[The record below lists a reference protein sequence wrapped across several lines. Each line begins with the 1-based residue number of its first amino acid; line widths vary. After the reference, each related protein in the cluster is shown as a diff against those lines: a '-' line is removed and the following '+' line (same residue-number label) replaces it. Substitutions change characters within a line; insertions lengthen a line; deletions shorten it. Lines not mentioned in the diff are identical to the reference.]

1 MAEFSLHPRVRLV
14 PFVLGLLGAV
24 LALASPGARAD
35 LNIQITQGITA
46 PIPIAIV
53 PFAQGPGPQPV
64 DAAAV
69 IEADL
74 ARSGRF
80 APLAHGSFLQT
91 PTTAATLDLASGRMV
106 KVDYLVIGRQV
117 VAADGPAVEFELY
130 SVLTGTRL
138 LAMSVSMGNRGGR
151 AMAHRAA
158 DLIYQNIIGVRGV
171 FATRIAYVAVD
182 GQVPRR
188 RYRLFVADADGENQ
202 QPVLQSSEPIM
213 SPVWSP
219 DGTQLAY
226 VSFENRLPAIYVQ
239 SVQSGER
246 HKVIAN
252 EGINGA
258 PAWSPDGRKL
268 AFAGSTRDGNV
279 DVYLK
284 DLASG
289 QTLRVTDD
297 PAIDTEPVWSQDG
310 HSLYFT
316 SDRSG
321 RPQIYRVTIAPGQK
335 PARLTY
341 EGVYNAR
348 PRLSPD
354 GTQLAVVTLDEG
366 SYRIAIVDAA
376 TGRGRV
382 ITHGVLDL
390 SPGFAP
396 NGQSV
401 IYATRERGRGVLAMA
416 SVDGNVSSRLS
427 APEGDIREPAWSP
440 YQGPP

>member
-1 MAEFSLHPRVRLV
+1 M
-14 PFVLGLLGAV
+14 
-24 LALASPGARAD
+24 
-35 LNIQITQGITA
+35 
-46 PIPIAIV
+46 
-53 PFAQGPGPQPV
+53 
-64 DAAAV
+64 
-69 IEADL
+69 
-74 ARSGRF
+74 
-80 APLAHGSFLQT
+80 GS
-91 PTTAATLDLASGRMV
+91 
-106 KVDYLVIGRQV
+106 
-117 VAADGPAVEFELY
+117 
-130 SVLTGTRL
+130 
-138 LAMSVSMGNRGGR
+138 RGGR

-202 QPVLQSSEPIM
+202 QSVVQSSEPLM

-219 DGTQLAY
+219 DGTKLAY
-226 VSFENRLPAIYVQ
+226 VSFESRLSAIFVQ
-239 SVQSGER
+239 NVLTGER
-246 HKVIAN
+246 HKVAAR

-258 PAWSPDGRKL
+258 PAWSPDGLKL
-268 AFAGSTRDGNV
+268 AFTGSTRDGNV
-279 DVYLK
+279 DVYLI
-284 DLASG
+284 DLAGG
-289 QTLRVTDD
+289 QILRVTDD
-297 PAIDTEPVWSQDG
+297 PAIDTEPVWALDG

-335 PARLTY
+335 PVRLTY

-354 GTQLAVVTLDEG
+354 GTQLAVVTQDEG
-366 SYRIAIVDAA
+366 AYRIAVVDAA
-376 TGRGRV
+376 SGRGRV

-390 SPGFAP
+390 SPSFAP

-401 IYATRERGRGVLAMA
+401 IYATRERGRGVLAMV

-440 YQGPP
+440 FQGPP